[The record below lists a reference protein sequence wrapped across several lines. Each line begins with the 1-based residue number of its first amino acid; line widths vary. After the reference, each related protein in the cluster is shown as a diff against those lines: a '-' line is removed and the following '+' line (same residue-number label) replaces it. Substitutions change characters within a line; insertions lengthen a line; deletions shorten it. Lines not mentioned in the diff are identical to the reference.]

1 MKILYPEQYAES
13 AAQVD
18 YEALRQKD
26 VRLLMFDVDNTLETY
41 NTTLPSRET
50 RQWVRQLKKQG
61 FQIVL
66 VSNGAEKRVERFAA
80 SLGVSYVYRALKPLP
95 VGIRKALDTAGC
107 RPMNAALIGDQI
119 FTDVLGAN
127 WAGVHAILTKPLST
141 VDDEWITRIKRGLE
155 RKVIAR
161 YLRKEGKRG

>member
-13 AAQVD
+13 ASQVD
-18 YEALRQKD
+18 YEALRQKG
-26 VRLLMFDVDNTLETY
+26 VRLLLFDVDNTLETY
-41 NTTLPSRET
+41 NTTLPGRET

-61 FQIVL
+61 FQIML

-95 VGIRKALDTAGC
+95 IGIRRALEKAGC

-119 FTDVLGAN
+119 FTD
-127 WAGVHAILTKPLST
+127 VHAILTKPLST

>member
-13 AAQVD
+13 ASQVD
-18 YEALRQKD
+18 YEALRQKG
-26 VRLLMFDVDNTLETY
+26 VRLLLFDVDNTLETY
-41 NTTLPSRET
+41 NTTLPGRET

-61 FQIVL
+61 FQIML

-95 VGIRKALDTAGC
+95 IGIRRALEKAGC

-119 FTDVLGAN
+119 FTDVYGAKRCGMRN
-127 WAGVHAILTKPLST
+127 ILVEPIDKKEEIQIVL
-141 VDDEWITRIKRGLE
+141 K
-155 RKVIAR
+155 R
-161 YLRKEGKRG
+161 YLEKVVLLFYRNSQKGRGK

>member
-1 MKILYPEQYAES
+1 
-13 AAQVD
+13 
-18 YEALRQKD
+18 
-26 VRLLMFDVDNTLETY
+26 
-41 NTTLPSRET
+41 
-50 RQWVRQLKKQG
+50 
-61 FQIVL
+61 
-66 VSNGAEKRVERFAA
+66 
-80 SLGVSYVYRALKPLP
+80 
-95 VGIRKALDTAGC
+95 
-107 RPMNAALIGDQI
+107 MNAALIGDQI